1 MRGSLRGL
9 TLGAALCW
17 CIAPGADRVSLA
29 APRDELIAALSVADG
44 DQCSIQTTQEP
55 KGRTKV
61 VVRGDHFDGRRF
73 LRVIFAEL
81 TEVDSN
87 SSAFD
92 IDLDMK
98 LTTLTGF
105 NGQALHDVTL
115 KFAGREMLEF
125 GLPSKLDRADFLGE
139 LGSGRDG
146 RRMIYLE
153 VNDAGAFFRFTNV
166 YQHIKKGRLRVAMD
180 IADRNGIFTVDDF
193 SLVGDPTLKSIYKSD
208 AEELKLSQLR
218 FGFQMLPHRVV
229 VNDGLLRGP
238 TLAAT
243 ISGKIDIANNDLNLR
258 GTLFPIYA
266 SDLGLFQP
274 NLHWGQEGWFSLNY
288 GVTGLLRNPVV
299 QINPFGDPAPG
310 LLRKLFARDWD
321 NK

>member
-9 TLGAALCW
+9 TLGAALCR

-146 RRMIYLE
+146 RRMSRGI
-153 VNDAGAFFRFTNV
+153 VDASGS
-166 YQHIKKGRLRVAMD
+166 LRAWRMPL
-180 IADRNGIFTVDDF
+180 I
-193 SLVGDPTLKSIYKSD
+193 S
-208 AEELKLSQLR
+208 
-218 FGFQMLPHRVV
+218 
-229 VNDGLLRGP
+229 
-238 TLAAT
+238 TLAPA
-243 ISGKIDIANNDLNLR
+243 R
-258 GTLFPIYA
+258 G
-266 SDLGLFQP
+266 
-274 NLHWGQEGWFSLNY
+274 
-288 GVTGLLRNPVV
+288 
-299 QINPFGDPAPG
+299 
-310 LLRKLFARDWD
+310 
-321 NK
+321 